1 VTTVIA
7 VTLCIGVTVGLLFG
21 IFMATVTGLTRRVAT
36 MIGSRILH
44 EHRAYRLA
52 LAKQVGST
60 READQLMSVYRR
72 DEVL

>member
-7 VTLCIGVTVGLLFG
+7 VTLCIGVAVGLLFG
-21 IFMATVTGLTRRVAT
+21 IFMTTVTGITKRVAAL
-36 MIGSRILH
+36 IGTRILH

-60 READQLMSVYRR
+60 RRADQLMSAYQR